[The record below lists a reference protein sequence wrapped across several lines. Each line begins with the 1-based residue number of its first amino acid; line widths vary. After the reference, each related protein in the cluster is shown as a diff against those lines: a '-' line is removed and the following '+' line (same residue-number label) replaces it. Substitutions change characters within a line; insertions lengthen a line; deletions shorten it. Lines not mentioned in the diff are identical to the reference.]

1 MITRRRHPTCRS
13 SSHGLACSVSWR
25 RWRRA
30 GDSPGQD
37 PSDALSPPGED
48 YTPIISALVANG
60 LPYVCAAFDL
70 TERFP
75 PLAGAA
81 PYHEVQQPLPITYHE
96 RRPPPRLASAGQRH
110 RHRSPNLAH
119 DAPRASHR

>member
-1 MITRRRHPTCRS
+1 LSRIVPWLGVL
-13 SSHGLACSVSWR
+13 GLLAPLTSGWR
-25 RWRRA
+25 P
-30 GDSPGQD
+30 PGQH

-81 PYHEVQQPLPITYHE
+81 PYYEVQQPLPITTTNAGP
-96 RRPPPRLASAGQRH
+96 RRDSLPLGSDIVTFPEPGAGYVMRQH
-110 RHRSPNLAH
+110 R
-119 DAPRASHR
+119 